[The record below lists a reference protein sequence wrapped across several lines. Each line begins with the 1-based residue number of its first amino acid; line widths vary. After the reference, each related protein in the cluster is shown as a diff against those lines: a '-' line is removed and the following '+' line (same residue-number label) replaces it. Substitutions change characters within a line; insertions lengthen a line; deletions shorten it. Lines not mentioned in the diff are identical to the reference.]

1 MRPRNLGNCMDDRTR
16 SSLEDL
22 GRMTPRPG
30 GNGEHERKR
39 RQPVGRVFW
48 TRSRKE
54 AFAAW
59 LFIFPDCIGLLVFVA
74 IPMVLA
80 LSLGFFSVDGFG
92 GYKFVG
98 LANYNRML
106 RDPLFMKSLGVTI
119 VYVLCL
125 VHGLY
130 VSGLGLALL
139 VQQRIPLIGLWRSL
153 FFMPYVVSLV
163 VVALIWKV
171 MLIDKVGFINR
182 MLELV
187 GLQGGSWLGD
197 PDLALGAVLVVTIWF
212 LMGYYMIIFL
222 SGLQDIPREYYEA
235 AKIDGANSWK
245 MFTQITLPLLRPTA
259 TFAIITASPLVWMV
273 SASLKEPAEIF
284 NSSLIPQHPTLE
296 NFRYVFTQLPFI
308 RYILNTFFVA
318 GTITVIALFFH
329 SMAGFAFAR
338 LRFPGR
344 ETIFLTIFSTFLV
357 SLQVIIV
364 PLFILVQKMGM
375 VNTYAGLIIPV
386 TFNAFGIFLL
396 RQFYLGI
403 PI

>member
-1 MRPRNLGNCMDDRTR
+1 MDDRTR
-16 SSLEDL
+16 LSLDDL
-22 GRMTPRPG
+22 GCLTPRPG
-30 GNGEHERKR
+30 DHREPARKH
-39 RQPVGRVFW
+39 QPRVGRVFW

-54 AFAAW
+54 TLAAW
-59 LFIFPDCIGLLVFVA
+59 LFIFPDCVGLLVFVA

-125 VHGLY
+125 VPGLY

-139 VQQRIPLIGLWRSL
+139 VRQRIPLIGLWRSL

-182 MLELV
+182 MLELI
-187 GLQGGSWLGD
+187 GLQGRSWLGD
-197 PDLALGAVLVVTIWF
+197 PNLALAAVLVVTTWF

-235 AKIDGANSWK
+235 ARIDGANSWK
-245 MFTQITLPLLRPTA
+245 MFTQITLPLLRPTS
-259 TFAIITASPLVWMV
+259 FFVLLVSTV
-273 SASLKEPAEIF
+273 SAVSGSQAFDLIYVMTNGGPANSTSLAVFYIYQQAFKF
-284 NSSLIPQHPTLE
+284 NNYGYAAAMAS
-296 NFRYVFTQLPFI
+296 VVVV
-308 RYILNTFFVA
+308 ILLA
-318 GTITVIALFFH
+318 MTVVLFALTRGGRFH
-329 SMAGFAFAR
+329 
-338 LRFPGR
+338 
-344 ETIFLTIFSTFLV
+344 
-357 SLQVIIV
+357 LQ
-364 PLFILVQKMGM
+364 
-375 VNTYAGLIIPV
+375 
-386 TFNAFGIFLL
+386 
-396 RQFYLGI
+396 
-403 PI
+403 